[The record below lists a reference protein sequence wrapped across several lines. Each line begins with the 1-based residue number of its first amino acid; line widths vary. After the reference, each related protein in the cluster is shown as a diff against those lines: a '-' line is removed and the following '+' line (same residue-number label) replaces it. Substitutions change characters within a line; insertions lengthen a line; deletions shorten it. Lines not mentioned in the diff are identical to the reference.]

1 MDSTDSRPSSS
12 LTDTEIRPGQPVTQS
27 QQPLA
32 RRAPLTR
39 PCRTVP
45 PMALGRPSLAVPILR
60 ACGTTSILRAVGT
73 TSILRAVG
81 VTVLVATTACAGT
94 AKGHLARRAPADY
107 AALAASA
114 VGVLEHKY
122 YAGAG
127 LWNMCLPAR
136 RDRKNFDWG
145 ADSLTYSLAFHWQL
159 THDRRVVPLMRAL
172 ARTAA
177 RYGPTG
183 YSWSDVPEW
192 DAIADVREYQVTASP
207 AALANA
213 KAAVA
218 AVGEVPGFASGACPV
233 IDYQRPGGEVNHLKT
248 LETGSNYIK
257 AAVLLYQVT
266 HTASYLAAA
275 ERKYAEVHA
284 YFAQG
289 SLYTV

>member
-12 LTDTEIRPGQPVTQS
+12 LNDTEIRPGQPVTHS

-39 PCRTVP
+39 PCRTLP

-60 ACGTTSILRAVGT
+60 ASGTTSILRACGTTSMLRACGT

-145 ADSLTYSLAFHWQL
+145 ADSLTYSLA
-159 THDRRVVPLMRAL
+159 
-172 ARTAA
+172 
-177 RYGPTG
+177 
-183 YSWSDVPEW
+183 
-192 DAIADVREYQVTASP
+192 
-207 AALANA
+207 
-213 KAAVA
+213 
-218 AVGEVPGFASGACPV
+218 
-233 IDYQRPGGEVNHLKT
+233 
-248 LETGSNYIK
+248 
-257 AAVLLYQVT
+257 
-266 HTASYLAAA
+266 
-275 ERKYAEVHA
+275 
-284 YFAQG
+284 
-289 SLYTV
+289 

>member
-12 LTDTEIRPGQPVTQS
+12 LTDTEIRPGQPVTKS

-60 ACGTTSILRAVGT
+60 ASGT

-122 YAGAG
+122 YAGPG

-136 RDRKNFDWG
+136 CDRKNFDWG

-213 KAAVA
+213 KAAFA

-257 AAVLLYQVT
+257 A
-266 HTASYLAAA
+266 
-275 ERKYAEVHA
+275 
-284 YFAQG
+284 
-289 SLYTV
+289 